1 MVCFLVFL
9 SVTKLLKM
17 LINRSAT
24 SLIKN
29 QCILTLVKYCASLST
44 NQNNSIKNIISSFP
58 DSETRLLKVGIIG
71 VPNSGKSTFIN
82 YLMDRKA
89 CPTSSKVHT
98 TRFKTRSIF
107 TEGDAQIVFL
117 DSPGL
122 VNENETKKFKLENSF
137 LKDSKN
143 VLQEA
148 DIVGVV
154 HDASNVFTRET
165 LDIKVIRLLEI
176 NKNKASF
183 LILNKIDQLKSKR
196 KLLDITRLLT
206 DNCINGK
213 PVLVP
218 QLKRARHYMN
228 KDIKAWPYFSDIFM
242 VSSLTGDGLREVKQ
256 YLIDSARP
264 AKWMFPQAVWT
275 DQTAEIIIQNS
286 VKAKLLDF
294 LPQEIPYRLK
304 PELEYFD
311 LNDKGVIT
319 TVVLIKTPSARI
331 SKLVAGTEDGRLK
344 QIIQSVREDLQNAFK
359 NIVKISLIMDPPA
372 DSSPT

>member
-1 MVCFLVFL
+1 
-9 SVTKLLKM
+9 M

-24 SLIKN
+24 LLIKN
-29 QCILTLVKYCASLST
+29 QCILSLVKYCASLST
-44 NQNNSIKNIISSFP
+44 NQNNSIKNITNTFP
-58 DSETRLLKVGIIG
+58 DFETKLLKVGIIG

-82 YLMDRKA
+82 YLMNRKA

-107 TEGDAQIVFL
+107 TEGNVQIVFL

-148 DIVGVV
+148 DVVGVV
-154 HDASNVFTRET
+154 HDVSNTFTRET
-165 LDIKVIRLLEI
+165 LDIKIIRLLEI
-176 NKNKASF
+176 NKNKTSF

-206 DNCINGK
+206 DSCIDGK
-213 PVLVP
+213 PVPSP
-218 QLKRARHYMN
+218 QLKRTRHYVD
-228 KDIKAWPYFSDIFM
+228 KDVRAWPYFSDIFM
-242 VSSLTGDGLREVKQ
+242 VSSLIGDGLEDVKQ

-264 AKWMFPQAVWT
+264 GKWMFPQVVWT
-275 DQTAEIIIQNS
+275 DQTAENIIQSS

-311 LNDKGVIT
+311 LNDEGTIT
-319 TVVLIKTPSARI
+319 AVVLIKTPSVRI

-359 NIVKISLIMDPPA
+359 NVVKISLIMDPPA
-372 DSSPT
+372 DSNPS